1 MASGTNPFLLD
12 IPDEW
17 NSGLPL
23 ELSSISMHYAI
34 SENKR
39 FLYRNPNRLDL
50 VRSYKFF
57 MERKPKLSPAQLRAP
72 STCLG

>member
-23 ELSSISMHYAI
+23 ELSSISMQYAI

-39 FLYRNPNRLDL
+39 FLYRNLKRLDL
-50 VRSYKFF
+50 VRSYRFSWR
-57 MERKPKLSPAQLRAP
+57 ESRSYLLLNYEHHQLV
-72 STCLG
+72 

>member
-34 SENKR
+34 SENKK
-39 FLYRNPNRLDL
+39 FLYRNLKRLDL
-50 VRSYKFF
+50 VRSYKFSWR
-57 MERKPKLSPAQLRAP
+57 ESRGYLLLNYEHHQLA
-72 STCLG
+72 